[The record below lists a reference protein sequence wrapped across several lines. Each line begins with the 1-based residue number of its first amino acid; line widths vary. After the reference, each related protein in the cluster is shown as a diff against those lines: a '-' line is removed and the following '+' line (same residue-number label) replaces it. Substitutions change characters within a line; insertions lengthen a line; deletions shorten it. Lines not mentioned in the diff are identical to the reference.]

1 MKTSKA
7 TLTAFASEYSPFRPD
22 RIGVDTD
29 EVVVGYLS
37 FFNRPIGSGWT
48 RVGTAEITV
57 TFDNSDTIT
66 LSKIES
72 LREEKK
78 RVLAAAE
85 AKATSIEGQI
95 QSLLALP
102 YKDEA

>member
-7 TLTAFASEYSPFRPD
+7 TLTAFVSEYSLFRPD

-29 EVVVGYLS
+29 EAVVGSLA
-37 FFNRPIGSGWT
+37 FFNPPVGSGWT

-57 TFDNSDTIT
+57 TFDDSDTIT